1 MSKSADKAIA
11 IDAVITWVDGN
22 DPEHQAKRD
31 EALGIPSPEED
42 DILETGKDE
51 TRFQNND
58 ELVYCLQ
65 SLRSFA
71 PWLNT
76 IWLVTDNQRPEFL
89 TDELAAEL
97 GVKLVDH
104 SEIFRSYE
112 WALPT
117 FNSRTIESSL
127 WRIPGLAPRFLYLND
142 DFVLTRPAHIA
153 DFYNEDGKVILRGEW
168 RGMMAY
174 GPFQKKFNDI
184 VSKVAKKLFGIT
196 RSLNLLLQSRSA
208 ALAGFKKKYFMV
220 PHVPHPLISGS
231 QQKFFEENSEVYS
244 RNIKYKFRS
253 TNQVSGVY
261 LGHHLEIA
269 RDNAITL
276 DTTGVKMLNG
286 ETDVDITLKRKLKEI
301 REGKMMFTCLQ
312 GYEFFKPHQK
322 KIIHSTL
329 VDAFQKADAPVLDI
343 LKNVPE

>member
-1 MSKSADKAIA
+1 MSKSADKATA

-22 DPEHQAKRD
+22 DPEHQTKRD
-31 EALGIPSPEED
+31 EALGVPSPEED
-42 DILETGKDE
+42 EILETGKDE

-76 IWLVTDNQRPEFL
+76 IWLVTDNQRPDFL
-89 TDELAAEL
+89 TDELAGEL

-104 SEIFRSYE
+104 SEVFHSYE

-142 DFVLTRPAHIA
+142 DFVLTRPVRIA

-168 RGMMAY
+168 RGMIAY
-174 GPFQKKFNDI
+174 GPLQKKFNDI
-184 VSKVAKKLFGIT
+184 VSRAAKKLFGIT

-208 ALAGFKKKYFMV
+208 AVAGFKKKYFMV
-220 PHVPHPLISGS
+220 PHVPHPLISSS

-253 TNQVSGVY
+253 TNQISGVY

-322 KIIHSTL
+322 KNIHSTL
-329 VDAFQKADAPVLDI
+329 VDAFQKADAPVLNI